1 MKQALPGEQ
10 ARDYKIPECF
20 DQQLLTQF
28 FGQDSDDA
36 FFDPAVVDMVSGLCF
51 SMERY
56 VRRLIQAMR
65 FDMAA
70 TTLYRQLPLTANQ
83 RKYQESGQL
92 RFKVID
98 KELALE
104 EAKKQGYGSER
115 LKEYEPDF

>member
-1 MKQALPGEQ
+1 MHTVLSAHAVSSGAIGLVEQ
-10 ARDYKIPECF
+10 
-20 DQQLLTQF
+20 QQNRLSV
-28 FGQDSDDA
+28 FG
-36 FFDPAVVDMVSGLCF
+36 
-51 SMERY
+51 
-56 VRRLIQAMR
+56 